1 METNVMPDFTPE
13 QIEVIAKAHFG
24 WMLDIPEKDS
34 YSVVLTHEQIS
45 ELERLVRGYTE
56 ALALY
61 NTLGPGKQMTLDI
74 LNEVW
79 ERIEEAINA

>member
-1 METNVMPDFTPE
+1 MILFSEE
-13 QIEVIAKAHFG
+13 EASVIAKANFG
-24 WMLDIPEKDS
+24 WMADIPEKDS
-34 YSVVLTHEQIS
+34 YTIELSHDQIS

-56 ALALY
+56 ALAQY

-79 ERIEEAINA
+79 EQIEKATK

>member
-1 METNVMPDFTPE
+1 MQIFTAE
-13 QIEVIAKAHFG
+13 EAATIAKANFG
-24 WMLDIPEKDS
+24 WMNDIPEKDS
-34 YSVVLTHEQIS
+34 YTLELNHDQIS

-56 ALALY
+56 ALAQY

-79 ERIEEAINA
+79 EQIEKATK

>member
-1 METNVMPDFTPE
+1 MILFSDEEVS
-13 QIEVIAKAHFG
+13 VIAKANFG
-24 WMLDIPEKDS
+24 WMMDIPEKDAYTIELS
-34 YSVVLTHEQIS
+34 HDQLL

-56 ALALY
+56 ALAQY

-79 ERIEEAINA
+79 EQIEKATK